1 MGVVIDLSGVCG
13 FLCIDNYIDSSEFVN
28 LTPPEVKEMVPPIGL
43 AKKIIRLIPKVG
55 GWVGGCRINCHF
67 TFNFCFIVSRKHT
80 SLYVPLNDF
89 VCRPDENTKLTC
101 AKRDCLSMRL
111 YTWC

>member
-1 MGVVIDLSGVCG
+1 MCG

-55 GWVGGCRINCHF
+55 GWVVVGLTVI
-67 TFNFCFIVSRKHT
+67 SRLI
-80 SLYVPLNDF
+80 SV
-89 VCRPDENTKLTC
+89 
-101 AKRDCLSMRL
+101 
-111 YTWC
+111 